1 MAERMISDERKARLD
16 RRISYDPACYN
27 LAEHF
32 FRDHP
37 LGTDEN
43 VDRLAQ
49 HIQQAIEDE
58 IAMIESDADK

>member
-1 MAERMISDERKARLD
+1 MTRKT
-16 RRISYDPACYN
+16 SYDSACYS

-49 HIQQAIEDE
+49 HIQSSIEDE
-58 IAMIESDADK
+58 IAAIERDADK